1 MNKHALRDWGPR
13 LAVLAVAVAL
23 WEYFLS
29 RSQNF
34 LLPTFSDIATGLFH
48 LIFFEPR
55 FWEALY
61 ISNQALIFGYATAVM
76 IGVPLGL
83 IAARLPWMDRFL
95 NPYFAVLLVMPVA
108 PLIPIV
114 IIALGLGLAARV
126 FIVVSFA
133 LVFITINTRAGV
145 RSIEPTLIE
154 MAKSFGA
161 KETQIWRRI
170 IVPGALP
177 AIFAGLRIGLGRA
190 ITGMVM
196 VELLLVAS
204 GLGRLL
210 LEFSGR
216 MQSDMV
222 FATVLA
228 VIIEALAL
236 LSAMQFLE
244 RKIAPWAP
252 NISIG

>member
-1 MNKHALRDWGPR
+1 MKKSTIRDWALR
-13 LAVLAVAVAL
+13 LAVFVAAVSV
-23 WEYFLS
+23 WEIFLS
-29 RSQNF
+29 HSQNF
-34 LLPTFSDIATGLFH
+34 LLPTFSHTAVALFH
-48 LIFFEPR
+48 LFFQEPR

-61 ISNQALIFGYATAVM
+61 ISNQALLVGYAAAVA

-83 IAARLPWMDRFL
+83 LAGRVRSMDRML
-95 NPYFAVLLVMPVA
+95 NPYVGVLLVMPVA

-126 FIVVSFA
+126 FIVVLFA
-133 LVFITINTRAGV
+133 VVFITINTRAGV
-145 RSIEPTLIE
+145 RGVEPALIE
-154 MAKSFGA
+154 MAQSFGA
-161 KETQIWRRI
+161 NEAQIWRRI

-216 MQSDMV
+216 MQSDLV

-228 VIIEALAL
+228 VIIEALIL
-236 LSAMQFLE
+236 LSTMQAIE
-244 RKIAPWAP
+244 RRVARWAP
-252 NISIG
+252 DISIG